1 MVKKQFLGIGY
12 YRNVSK
18 EDISDEMNGTW
29 ESTEVELIQ
38 NHALRW
44 ELHRL
49 ICSREGNKF
58 KWIEELQESLS
69 YGTEELFSVD
79 RELCHDKNSL
89 KISLQFS
96 SVQ

>member
-1 MVKKQFLGIGY
+1 MVKKLFLGTGY

-18 EDISDEMNGTW
+18 EDISDKMNGTW

-44 ELHRL
+44 ELDRL

-58 KWIEELQESLS
+58 KWREKLQESLS
-69 YGTEELFSVD
+69 YGTEELFSVKQPED
-79 RELCHDKNSL
+79 QPSVN
-89 KISLQFS
+89 FS
-96 SVQ
+96 SI